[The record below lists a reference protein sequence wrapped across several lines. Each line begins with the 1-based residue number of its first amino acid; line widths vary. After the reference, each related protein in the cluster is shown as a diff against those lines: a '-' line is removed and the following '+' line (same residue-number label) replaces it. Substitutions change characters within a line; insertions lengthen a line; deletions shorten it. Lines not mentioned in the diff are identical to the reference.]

1 MACLHADAFNFVL
14 AYQLGFI
21 GDYEIVGSNFEGSGR
36 HWAVLCFA
44 VAVSATMIYQAGKL
58 SLAWYWENSGQPA
71 KQIRA
76 AELVPGNAEAWERL
90 GEATQYS
97 LNQANPSLAISYY
110 LRAVRTNPLSASH
123 WIVLANAYE
132 ATGDVSH
139 ALEAYE
145 NAKRD
150 YPISAD
156 VAWKYGNF
164 LLRQGQATQG
174 LSEIHQ
180 ALLNDPSLT
189 PLAIR
194 SVWNFDPDVNLILG
208 SVLPANEDS
217 DLTALNFFLGIHETQ
232 DALETW
238 KRIVALSRQRAI
250 DIRRTFPLLDEL
262 IAQDRAD
269 DAQRVWHEA
278 LEASRW
284 PVAAPMDDSIVW
296 NGGFETPIA
305 NGGLD
310 WRFQQLPGGYV
321 STDSSVY
328 HSGLE
333 SLRVGFTGG
342 VNVDFAHVEQLEPA
356 QPDTTY
362 NFQAYVRTES
372 ISTDSG
378 LHFELF
384 DPRHER
390 EVYVLTPNMVGTT
403 PWTALHAKV
412 TTGPNTHFLE
422 VRLHRFPSR
431 LFDNKISGAIWIDD
445 VTLVKEASQPN
456 RP

>member
-1 MACLHADAFNFVL
+1 MGANF
-14 AYQLGFI
+14 A
-21 GDYEIVGSNFEGSGR
+21 GSGAR
-36 HWAVLCFA
+36 WVILCFA
-44 VAVSATMIYQAGKL
+44 VAVSATMVYQTGKL

-90 GEATQYS
+90 GEAAQYS
-97 LNQANPSLAISYY
+97 LSETNPSLAISYY
-110 LRAVRTNPLSASH
+110 LRAVSINPLSASH
-123 WIVLANAYE
+123 WIELANAYE
-132 ATGDVSH
+132 ATGDVVH
-139 ALEAYE
+139 AQEAYK

-156 VAWKYGNF
+156 VSWKYGNF
-164 LLRQGQATQG
+164 LLRQSQTTQG

-189 PLAIR
+189 GLAIR

-208 SVLPANEDS
+208 SVLPANEDA
-217 DLTALNFFLGIHETQ
+217 DLTALDFFLGIHETQ
-232 DALETW
+232 DALEAW
-238 KRIVALSRQRAI
+238 KRILAFSHQQAI

-262 IAQDRAD
+262 IAEGRAD
-269 DAQRVWHEA
+269 DARRVWRET

-284 PVAAPMDDSIVW
+284 PVATPVDDSIVW

-310 WRFQQLPGGYV
+310 WRFQQLPGAYI

-328 HSGLE
+328 HSGSQ

-342 VNVDFAHVEQLEPA
+342 VNMDFAHVQQIEPA

-362 NFQAYVRTES
+362 DFQAYVRTES

-384 DPRHER
+384 DPQHER
-390 EVYVLTPNMVGTT
+390 DVYVLTPNIVGTT

-412 TTGPNTHFLE
+412 TTNPNTHFLE
-422 VRLHRFPSR
+422 IRLHRFPSR

-445 VTLVKEASQPN
+445 VTLVKEAARSNHPSL
-456 RP
+456 

>member
-1 MACLHADAFNFVL
+1 
-14 AYQLGFI
+14 
-21 GDYEIVGSNFEGSGR
+21 VGSNFAGSGGR
-36 HWAVLCFA
+36 WVILCFA
-44 VAVSATMIYQAGKL
+44 AAVSATMVYQAGKL

-76 AELVPGNAEAWERL
+76 AELVPGNAEAWTRL
-90 GEATQYS
+90 GEATQFS
-97 LNQANPSLAISYY
+97 LRETNPGLAISYY
-110 LRAVRTNPLSASH
+110 LRAVSINPLSAPH
-123 WIVLANAYE
+123 WIDLANAYE

-139 ALEAYE
+139 AQEAYK

-164 LLRQGQATQG
+164 LLRQGETAQG
-174 LSEIHQ
+174 LSEIDR
-180 ALLNDPSLT
+180 ALLNDSSLT

-208 SVLPANEDS
+208 SVLPANEDA
-217 DLTALNFFLGIHETQ
+217 DLTALDFFLGIHETQ
-232 DALETW
+232 DALEAW
-238 KRIVALSRQRAI
+238 KRIVALSRQQAI

-262 IAQDRAD
+262 IAENRAD
-269 DAQRVWHEA
+269 DARRVWREA

-284 PVAAPMDDSIVW
+284 PIATPTDDSIVW

-310 WRFQQLPGGYV
+310 WRFQQLPGAYI

-328 HSGLE
+328 HSGSQ

-342 VNVDFAHVEQLEPA
+342 VNMDFAHVQQIEPA

-362 NFQAYVRTES
+362 DFQAYVRTES

-384 DPRHER
+384 DPQHER
-390 EVYVLTPNMVGTT
+390 DVYVLTPNIVGTMQ
-403 PWTALHAKV
+403 WTALRAKV
-412 TTGPNTHFLE
+412 TTSPNSHFLE
-422 VRLHRFPSR
+422 IRLHRFPSR

-445 VTLVKEASQPN
+445 VTLIKEADRSIHPEL
-456 RP
+456 

>member
-1 MACLHADAFNFVL
+1 M
-14 AYQLGFI
+14 
-21 GDYEIVGSNFEGSGR
+21 GSNFAGSGR
-36 HWAVLCFA
+36 RWVILCLA
-44 VAVSATMIYQAGKL
+44 VAVSATMVYQAGKL
-58 SLAWYWENSGQPA
+58 SLAWYWESSGQPA

-76 AELVPGNAEAWERL
+76 AELVPGNAEAWGRL
-90 GEATQYS
+90 GEAAQFN
-97 LNQANPSLAISYY
+97 LNETNPSLAISYY
-110 LRAVRTNPLSASH
+110 LRAVRINPLSAPH
-123 WIVLANAYE
+123 WLGLANAYE

-139 ALEAYE
+139 AQEAYK

-164 LLRQGQATQG
+164 LLRQGQTTQG

-180 ALLNDPSLT
+180 ALLNDSSLT
-189 PLAIR
+189 ALAIR

-208 SVLPANEDS
+208 SVLPATEEA
-217 DLTALNFFLGIHETQ
+217 DLAALDFFLGIHETQ
-232 DALETW
+232 DALEAW
-238 KRIVALSRQRAI
+238 KQILALSRQQAI
-250 DIRRTFPLLDEL
+250 DIRRAFPLLDEL
-262 IAQDRAD
+262 IAQDRAE

-284 PVAAPMDDSIVW
+284 PVATPIDHSIVW
-296 NGGFETPIA
+296 NGGFETAIA

-310 WRFQQLPGGYV
+310 WRFQQLPGAYI

-328 HSGLE
+328 HSGSR

-342 VNVDFAHVEQLEPA
+342 VNVDFAHVQQIEPV

-362 NFQAYVRTES
+362 DFQAYVRTES

-384 DPRHER
+384 DPQHER
-390 EVYVLTPNMVGTT
+390 DVYVLTPNIVGTT
-403 PWTALHAKV
+403 PWTVLHAKV
-412 TTGPNTHFLE
+412 TTSPNTRFLE
-422 VRLHRFPSR
+422 IRLHRFPSR
-431 LFDNKISGAIWIDD
+431 LFDNKISGTIWIDD
-445 VTLVKEASQPN
+445 VTLIPEAAQSNHP
-456 RP
+456 

>member
-1 MACLHADAFNFVL
+1 MV
-14 AYQLGFI
+14 
-21 GDYEIVGSNFEGSGR
+21 
-36 HWAVLCFA
+36 
-44 VAVSATMIYQAGKL
+44 YQAGKL

-76 AELVPGNAEAWERL
+76 AELVPGNAAAWGRL
-90 GEATQYS
+90 GEAAQFNFNET
-97 LNQANPSLAISYY
+97 NPSLAISYY
-110 LRAVRTNPLSASH
+110 LRAVRINPLSASH
-123 WIVLANAYE
+123 WLDLANAYE

-139 ALEAYE
+139 AQEAYK

-164 LLRQGQATQG
+164 LLRQGQTPQG
-174 LSEIHQ
+174 LSEIHS
-180 ALLNDPSLT
+180 ALLSDSGLT
-189 PLAIR
+189 ALAIR
-194 SVWNFDPDVNLILG
+194 SVWNFDPDVNLLLG
-208 SVLPANEDS
+208 SVLPATEEA
-217 DLTALNFFLGIHETQ
+217 DLAALDFFLGIHKTQ
-232 DALETW
+232 DALEAW
-238 KRIVALSRQRAI
+238 KRIVPLSRQQAI
-250 DIRRTFPLLDEL
+250 DIRTTFPLLDEL
-262 IAQDRAD
+262 IAEDRAD
-269 DAQRVWHEA
+269 DARRVWHEA

-284 PVAAPMDDSIVW
+284 PVATPIDHSIVW

-310 WRFQQLPGGYV
+310 WRFQQLPGAYI

-328 HSGLE
+328 HSGLQ

-342 VNVDFAHVEQLEPA
+342 VNMDFAHVQQIEPA

-362 NFQAYVRTES
+362 DFQAYVRTES

-384 DPRHER
+384 DPQHESA
-390 EVYVLTPNMVGTT
+390 VYLLTPNIVGTT
-403 PWTALHAKV
+403 PWTALHAKI
-412 TTGPNTHFLE
+412 TTSPNTHFLE

-445 VTLVKEASQPN
+445 VTLIPEAAQSHHP
-456 RP
+456 

>member
-1 MACLHADAFNFVL
+1 M
-14 AYQLGFI
+14 
-21 GDYEIVGSNFEGSGR
+21 GSNFVGSGSR
-36 HWAVLCFA
+36 WAILGLA
-44 VAVSATMIYQAGKL
+44 VAVSATMVYQAGKL

-90 GEATQYS
+90 GESTQFS
-97 LNQANPSLAISYY
+97 LNETNPSLAISYY
-110 LRAVRTNPLSASH
+110 LRAVRINPLSASH
-123 WIVLANAYE
+123 WMALANAYE

-139 ALEAYE
+139 AQEAYE

-174 LSEIHQ
+174 LSEIRQ
-180 ALLNDPSLT
+180 ALLHDPSLT

-208 SVLPANEDS
+208 SVLPANENA
-217 DLTALNFFLGIHETQ
+217 DLTALVFFLGIHETQ
-232 DALETW
+232 DALEAW
-238 KRIVALSRQRAI
+238 KRIVTLSRQQAI

-262 IAQDRAD
+262 IAEDRAD
-269 DAQRVWHEA
+269 DARRVWHEA

-284 PVAAPMDDSIVW
+284 PVATAVDDSIVW

-310 WRFQQLPGGYV
+310 WRFQQLPGAYI
-321 STDSSVY
+321 SIDSSVY
-328 HSGLE
+328 HSGSK
-333 SLRVGFTGG
+333 SLRIGFTGG
-342 VNVDFAHVEQLEPA
+342 VNVNFAHVQQIEPA
-356 QPDTTY
+356 QPDATY
-362 NFQAYVRTES
+362 DFQAYVRTES

-384 DPRHER
+384 DPQHER
-390 EVYVLTPNMVGTT
+390 DVYVLTPNIVGTM
-403 PWTALHAKV
+403 PWTVLHAKV
-412 TTGPNTHFLE
+412 TTSPNTHFLE
-422 VRLHRFPSR
+422 VRLVRFPSR

-445 VTLVKEASQPN
+445 VTMVPGAAQSNHPSL
-456 RP
+456 

>member
-1 MACLHADAFNFVL
+1 MV
-14 AYQLGFI
+14 
-21 GDYEIVGSNFEGSGR
+21 
-36 HWAVLCFA
+36 
-44 VAVSATMIYQAGKL
+44 YQAGEL

-76 AELVPGNAEAWERL
+76 AELVGGNAEAWARL
-90 GEATQYS
+90 GEATQFS
-97 LNQANPSLAISYY
+97 LNETNPSLAISYY
-110 LRAVRTNPLSASH
+110 LRAVRINPLSASN
-123 WIVLANAYE
+123 WIELANAYE
-132 ATGDVSH
+132 ATEDVSR
-139 ALEAYE
+139 AQGAYE

-150 YPISAD
+150 YPISAA

-164 LLRQGQATQG
+164 LLRHSQTTLG

-180 ALLNDPSLT
+180 ALLNDSSLT

-208 SVLPANEDS
+208 SVLPANEGA
-217 DLTALNFFLGIHETQ
+217 DLTALDFFLGIHETQ
-232 DALETW
+232 DALEAW
-238 KRIVALSRQRAI
+238 KRIVVLSRQQAI
-250 DIRRTFPLLDEL
+250 DINRAFPLLDEL
-262 IAQDRAD
+262 IAEDRAG
-269 DAQRVWHEA
+269 DARRVWREA

-284 PVAAPMDDSIVW
+284 PVATTVDDSIVW

-310 WRFQQLPGGYV
+310 WRFQQLPGAYI
-321 STDSSVY
+321 SIDSSVY
-328 HSGLE
+328 HSGSQ

-342 VNVDFAHVEQLEPA
+342 VNMDFAHVQQIEPA
-356 QPDTTY
+356 QPNATY
-362 NFQAYVRTES
+362 DFQAYVRTES

-384 DPRHER
+384 DPQHER
-390 EVYVLTPNMVGTT
+390 DVYVLTPNIVGTT
-403 PWTALHAKV
+403 PWTALRAKV
-412 TTGPNTHFLE
+412 TTSPNTHFLE
-422 VRLHRFPSR
+422 IRLHRFPSR

-445 VTLVKEASQPN
+445 VTLVKETAWSN

>member
-1 MACLHADAFNFVL
+1 M
-14 AYQLGFI
+14 
-21 GDYEIVGSNFEGSGR
+21 GSNFAGSER
-36 HWAVLCFA
+36 RWVILCLA
-44 VAVSATMIYQAGKL
+44 VAVSATMVYQAGKL
-58 SLAWYWENSGQPA
+58 SLAWYWESSGQPA

-76 AELVPGNAEAWERL
+76 AELVPGNAEAWGRL
-90 GEATQYS
+90 GEAAQFN
-97 LNQANPSLAISYY
+97 LNETNPSLAISYY
-110 LRAVRTNPLSASH
+110 LRAVRINPLSAPH
-123 WIVLANAYE
+123 WLSLANAYE

-139 ALEAYE
+139 AQEAYK

-164 LLRQGQATQG
+164 LLRQGQTSQG
-174 LSEIHQ
+174 LSEIHA
-180 ALLNDPSLT
+180 ALLSDPSLT
-189 PLAIR
+189 ALAIR

-208 SVLPANEDS
+208 SVLPASEDA
-217 DLTALNFFLGIHETQ
+217 DFAALDFFLGIHETQ
-232 DALETW
+232 DALEAW
-238 KRIVALSRQRAI
+238 KRIVALSRQQAI
-250 DIRRTFPLLDEL
+250 DIKRTFPLLDEL
-262 IAQDRAD
+262 IAEDRAE

-278 LEASRW
+278 LEVSRW
-284 PVAAPMDDSIVW
+284 PVATPMDDSIVW
-296 NGGFETPIA
+296 NGGFEIPIA

-310 WRFQQLPGGYV
+310 WRFQQLPGAYI

-328 HSGLE
+328 HSGSQ

-342 VNVDFAHVEQLEPA
+342 VNMDFAHVQQIEPA

-362 NFQAYVRTES
+362 DFQAYVRTES

-384 DPRHER
+384 DPQHER
-390 EVYVLTPNMVGTT
+390 DVYVLTPNIVGTT

-412 TTGPNTHFLE
+412 TTSPNTRFLE
-422 VRLHRFPSR
+422 IRLHRFPSR

-445 VTLVKEASQPN
+445 VTLVPEAAQSNHP
-456 RP
+456 